1 MKILGKIILWA
12 LSLLLILFSLAT
24 GTASSVMLVLGALL
38 LCPLKILDNLRNRI
52 KLKRWLSVV
61 LSVVLFF
68 AAILGDTGNLA
79 GADIPVSSVSPAEIQ
94 SEPHSIPNED
104 ISEAI
109 ERVAPTLAIES
120 PVPSPAPAAI
130 SAPTST
136 PTSESTKAPSL
147 PPSTSPSSTPTP
159 TPSPAPTPSPTPTPS
174 PAPERSYILNTNTR
188 KFHYPGCSSV
198 SDIKDGNK
206 QEYTGT
212 REAIIAMGYDP
223 CGRCHP

>member
-136 PTSESTKAPSL
+136 PSPAPT
-147 PPSTSPSSTPTP
+147 PSPTP
-159 TPSPAPTPSPTPTPS
+159 TSSPAPTPSPTPTPS